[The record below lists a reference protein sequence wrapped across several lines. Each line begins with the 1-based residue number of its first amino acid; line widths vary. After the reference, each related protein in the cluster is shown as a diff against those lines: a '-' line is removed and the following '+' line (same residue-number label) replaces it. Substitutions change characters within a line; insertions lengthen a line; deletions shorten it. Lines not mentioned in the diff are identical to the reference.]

1 MPAIKFP
8 AAPRIDLTHVDLH
21 KVAERINRDRAV
33 QVAKDVVYTS
43 VGFGI
48 LAFQKAQ
55 VRRQEII
62 AEVRERAPRIV
73 DEAVEHAEGVVTR
86 VARFVNARRGTSD
99 AARDAAHTN

>member
-8 AAPRIDLTHVDLH
+8 TSPRIDLTHVDLH
-21 KVAERINRDRAV
+21 KVAERLNRERAV

-55 VRRQEII
+55 VRRQEFVT
-62 AEVRERAPRIV
+62 EVRERAPRV
-73 DEAVEHAEGVVTR
+73 LDEAVEQAEALVSR
-86 VARFVNARRGTSD
+86 VARFIDERRGTGD
-99 AARDAAHTN
+99 AAKDAAHTN